1 MTGFS
6 SDFAASP
13 HAGFEVL
20 SSGPPPRNRWGRIRG
35 VPPVTLLLAGLLL
48 GGGVGAGAV
57 LASSDPTKSSEY
69 RTVEQKLKASEAQVA
84 EQRSRADVAQRVAAA
99 ATAEARDLRAA
110 LVMGQAPTAQR
121 TPFRPPEPR

>member
-6 SDFAASP
+6 SDGAAFP
-13 HAGFEVL
+13 HAGFEEL
-20 SSGPPPRNRWGRIRG
+20 SSGPPPRDRWGRLRG
-35 VPPVTLLLAGLLL
+35 MHPVALLLAGLLL
-48 GGGVGAGAV
+48 GGAAGAGAV
-57 LASSDPTKSSEY
+57 LAASDPTKSSEY

-99 ATAEARDLRAA
+99 ATAEARELREV
-110 LVMGQAPTAQR
+110 LVMGQALTAQR